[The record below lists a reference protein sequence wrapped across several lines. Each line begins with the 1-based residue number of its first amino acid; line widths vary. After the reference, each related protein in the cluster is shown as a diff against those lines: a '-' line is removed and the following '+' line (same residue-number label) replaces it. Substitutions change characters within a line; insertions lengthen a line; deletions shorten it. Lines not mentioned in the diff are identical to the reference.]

1 MYISHRIRL
10 LYIYLHLV
18 GSHVNMKV
26 NMAYMDSIGWYLFQ
40 NDIFLHQHEQI
51 GTLALGLAFGSFFWA
66 LLLFSQSSRF
76 SDDSEYFVLHQWHC
90 QCPVHHWHGSL
101 GIEQTKLF
109 FWFSTCFQTWQKSGN
124 VKMSDWQQLR
134 FLLLPTLS
142 AVNASMIVKD
152 PTDRVYLKLLPLAW
166 IIQEWMQNA
175 ISPAWLISLAQME
188 RFHWKKTRASK
199 VAVEQTHLFEQW
211 WGMTVSHQS
220 GNTSHTGVGKWIFR
234 CVMIFTS
241 RCEDDASLHL
251 MGFSIR
257 LKHM

>member
-188 RFHWKKTRASK
+188 RFHWKDQCLKGCCWADPPFWTVVRYDGVSSERQHQPYRSGK
-199 VAVEQTHLFEQW
+199 VDF
-211 WGMTVSHQS
+211 
-220 GNTSHTGVGKWIFR
+220 
-234 CVMIFTS
+234 
-241 RCEDDASLHL
+241 
-251 MGFSIR
+251 
-257 LKHM
+257 